1 MRLKSGSRALLVASI
16 ILAGT
21 GHANASTYTFTD
33 LGTLGGN
40 PYASSYARAI
50 NASGQVV
57 GIDADTI
64 HYAMLWNGT
73 TATVLSGL
81 GGRYSYASAI
91 NASGQVAGGSQV
103 YSDIGYGDEGA
114 FHAVRWNGATPTD
127 LGTLGGV
134 NSDAYA
140 INASGQVAGSSEVY
154 SHSLGYE
161 VRHATRWNGT
171 TATDLGT
178 LGGYQSTA
186 YAINASGQVAGVAYT
201 AGNAAFHAT
210 LWNGTTAT
218 DLGTL
223 GGTFS
228 TAYAINAS
236 GQVAGVAQT
245 TSNGDHATL
254 WNGTTATDLNNFLD
268 ESSVNLGWVL
278 QEARGINDSGSIVGS
293 AYNTITGQTHAYVL
307 TAVPEPESYAMLLTG
322 LGLLG
327 FVARRR
333 QHQAA

>member
-140 INASGQVAGSSEVY
+140 INASGQVAG
-154 SHSLGYE
+154 
-161 VRHATRWNGT
+161 
-171 TATDLGT
+171 
-178 LGGYQSTA
+178 
-186 YAINASGQVAGVAYT
+186 
-201 AGNAAFHAT
+201 
-210 LWNGTTAT
+210 
-218 DLGTL
+218 
-223 GGTFS
+223 
-228 TAYAINAS
+228 
-236 GQVAGVAQT
+236 VAQT